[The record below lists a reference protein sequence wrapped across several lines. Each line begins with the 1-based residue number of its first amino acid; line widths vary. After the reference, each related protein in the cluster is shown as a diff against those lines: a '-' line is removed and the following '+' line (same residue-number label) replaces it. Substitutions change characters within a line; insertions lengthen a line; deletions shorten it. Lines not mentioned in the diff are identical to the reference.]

1 MTDMTPAR
9 RTKGPRPRARSTSV
23 QQAAIWAAIGT
34 VQQWTIPEIAA
45 VTGCPRN
52 TVTQYVAALARAGYV
67 AMIEPSV
74 ATQGGGTPAVY
85 RSHWRVKRTAMPP
98 IVTWAT
104 RTARP
109 QGEPT
114 P

>member
-1 MTDMTPAR
+1 MKPAR

-23 QQAAIWAAIGT
+23 QQAAIWAAIGA
-34 VQQWTIPEIAA
+34 VQQWTIPEIAGT
-45 VTGCPRN
+45 TGCPRS
-52 TVTQYVAALARAGYV
+52 TVTHYVAALVRAGYV
-67 AMIEPSV
+67 TVIEPPV
-74 ATQGGGTPAVY
+74 ATQGGATPALH
-85 RSHWRVKRTAMPP
+85 RSHWRVKRTSAPP
-98 IVTWAT
+98 IVTWRT